1 MEINTVNLVKRYRG
15 KARPVVNGISLDVK
29 QSEVVGL
36 LGPNGAGKTT
46 TFYMIVG
53 LVKPNSGTV
62 LLDNIDIT
70 RLPMYRRAKAG
81 ISYLPQEASVFRN
94 LTVQDNLKLVLQMMP
109 LSHKE
114 RKSRCENLMEDLH
127 ITRIRHSLG
136 KELSGG
142 ERRRVE
148 IARALATQ
156 PKFILLDEPFT
167 GVDPKAIED
176 IEIIIYRL
184 SKRDK
189 IGILITDHNVEA
201 MLRITERAYI
211 IADGEKRFEG
221 ASNQLLDNA
230 EARESYFGEHYG
242 QSRNFAREAA
252 EAELRRMSHAWDEDS
267 EREAEVE
274 GTPEG
279 RGHDRVYERKARKDA
294 DEEAGT
300 K

>member
-15 KARPVVNGISLDVK
+15 KSRPVVNGISLEVK

-53 LVKPNSGTV
+53 LVKPNAGTV
-62 LLDNIDIT
+62 LLDNRDIT
-70 RLPMYRRAKAG
+70 RLPMYKRAKAG

-94 LTVQDNLKLVLQMMP
+94 LTVEDNLKLVLQMQP
-109 LSHKE
+109 ISSAE
-114 RKSRCENLMEDLH
+114 RKTRCDKLLEDLH

-148 IARALATQ
+148 IARALAAE

-176 IEIIIYRL
+176 IEVIIYRL

-221 ASNQLLDNA
+221 PSDQLLSNA
-230 EARESYFGEHYG
+230 QARESYFGEHYG

-252 EAELRRMSHAWDEDS
+252 ESELRRMSHEWDADTEAEGNGKARDVKPDGNDEDQDS
-267 EREAEVE
+267 ASKPEAK
-274 GTPEG
+274 
-279 RGHDRVYERKARKDA
+279 RK
-294 DEEAGT
+294 
-300 K
+300 

>member
-1 MEINTVNLVKRYRG
+1 M
-15 KARPVVNGISLDVK
+15 VNGISLNVK

-53 LVKPNSGTV
+53 LVKPNGGTV
-62 LLDNIDIT
+62 LLDNTDIT

-94 LTVQDNLKLVLQMMP
+94 LTVEDNLKLVLQMMP
-109 LSHKE
+109 LSNKE
-114 RKSRCENLMEDLH
+114 RKARGDKLLEDLH

-148 IARALATQ
+148 IARALATE

-176 IEIIIYRL
+176 IEVIVYRL

-211 IADGEKRFEG
+211 IADGEKRSEG
-221 ASNQLLDNA
+221 PSNQLLDNA
-230 EARESYFGEHYG
+230 EARASYFGEHYG
-242 QSRNFAREAA
+242 QDRNFAREAA
-252 EAELRRMSHAWDEDS
+252 EAELRRMAHDWDED
-267 EREAEVE
+267 AEPDGDE
-274 GTPEG
+274 DAEPDGDEDAGPDG
-279 RGHDRVYERKARKDA
+279 KAKG
-294 DEEAGT
+294 E
-300 K
+300 

>member
-53 LVKPNSGTV
+53 LVKPNAGTV
-62 LLDNIDIT
+62 MLDNVDIT
-70 RLPMYRRAKAG
+70 RLPMYKRARAG

-94 LTVQDNLKLVLQMMP
+94 LSVQDNLKLVLQLMP
-109 LSHKE
+109 LSNKE
-114 RKSRCENLMEDLH
+114 RVARCDNLLEDLH

-148 IARALATQ
+148 IARALATE

-221 ASNQLLDNA
+221 PSNQLMDNA

-252 EAELRRMSHAWDEDS
+252 EAELRRMSHEWDVDTDRDDDAESDEKPDDQKRGKNKRDDS
-267 EREAEVE
+267 DGEA
-274 GTPEG
+274 
-279 RGHDRVYERKARKDA
+279 
-294 DEEAGT
+294 AG

>member
-1 MEINTVNLVKRYRG
+1 LEINTVNLVKRYRG
-15 KARPVVNGISLDVK
+15 KARPVVNGISLEVK

-62 LLDNIDIT
+62 LLDDIDIT
-70 RLPMYRRAKAG
+70 RLPMYKRAKAG

-94 LTVQDNLKLVLQMMP
+94 LTVEDNLKLVLEMMP
-109 LSHKE
+109 LSRRQRRE
-114 RKSRCENLMEDLH
+114 RCDGLLEDLH

-148 IARALATQ
+148 IARALAMD

-176 IEIIIYRL
+176 IEVIIYRL

-211 IADGEKRFEG
+211 IADGERRFEG
-221 ASNQLLDNA
+221 PSDRLLDNA
-230 EARESYFGEHYG
+230 EARDAYFGEHYG

-252 EAELRRMSHAWDEDS
+252 EAELARMAHQWDDETEAESQGLKSGELGPGETHPPDED
-267 EREAEVE
+267 AD
-274 GTPEG
+274 G
-279 RGHDRVYERKARKDA
+279 KAGGA
-294 DEEAGT
+294 
-300 K
+300 

>member
-1 MEINTVNLVKRYRG
+1 MEINTVNLVKKYRG
-15 KARPVVNGISLDVK
+15 KARPVVNGISLEVK

-53 LVKPNSGTV
+53 LVKPNGGRV
-62 LLDNIDIT
+62 ILDDKDIT

-94 LTVQDNLKLVLQMMP
+94 LTVEENLFLVLEMQRFGK
-109 LSHKE
+109 KE
-114 RKSRCENLMEDLH
+114 RRERADKLLEDLH
-127 ITRIRHSLG
+127 ITQIRHSLG

-148 IARALATQ
+148 IARALAAE

-176 IEIIIYRL
+176 IEVIIYRL
-184 SKRDK
+184 SKRDR

-221 ASNQLLDNA
+221 PSDRLLDNA
-230 EARESYFGEHYG
+230 EARAAYFGEHYG
-242 QSRNFAREAA
+242 QNTRNFAREAA
-252 EAELRRMSHAWDEDS
+252 EAELKRMSHEWDEDTAES
-267 EREAEVE
+267 EETAKPDEAQENTE
-274 GTPEG
+274 QPEDG
-279 RGHDRVYERKARKDA
+279 ED
-294 DEEAGT
+294 T